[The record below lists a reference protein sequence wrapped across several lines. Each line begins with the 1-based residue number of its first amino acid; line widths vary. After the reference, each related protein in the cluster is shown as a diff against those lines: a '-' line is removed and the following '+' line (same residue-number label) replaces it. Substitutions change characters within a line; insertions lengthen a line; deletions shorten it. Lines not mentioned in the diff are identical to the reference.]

1 MHPQPSP
8 DAAALRHRSSPDLTY
23 LPGSMPPQPS
33 HAKPE
38 HRVTASRAAHLLWTP
53 CGAPQTM
60 VPSREEVRGEGAQG
74 VSEKEETGE
83 FWAGQ
88 GLVRSGVCYDRP
100 QLPRPPP
107 HLRLVHAGIP
117 GCRILSGCPNDG
129 VRSGRSGGCLGPFC
143 PRGQMACTN
152 ATIPCPGSGGPPTL
166 PPTTS
171 SAPYRAPPIPGQ
183 ALSRRPPRVPALPDR

>member
-60 VPSREEVRGEGAQG
+60 VSLREEVRGEEARGIWEKKRPGIFVQDKALSAAASATTGPSSLAPLPSPPRPRRHLRVPSPWRSPQQRSLQWPVWRLSGA
-74 VSEKEETGE
+74 VSSTEANYPHERDEISSWQRRYPSPPHHH
-83 FWAGQ
+83 F
-88 GLVRSGVCYDRP
+88 VRSFRISCRKKI
-100 QLPRPPP
+100 LPMKKYE
-107 HLRLVHAGIP
+107 VY
-117 GCRILSGCPNDG
+117 
-129 VRSGRSGGCLGPFC
+129 F
-143 PRGQMACTN
+143 
-152 ATIPCPGSGGPPTL
+152 
-166 PPTTS
+166 
-171 SAPYRAPPIPGQ
+171 
-183 ALSRRPPRVPALPDR
+183 